1 LTKIISNYIL
11 IIEKIRQDTSLLQ
24 EFRHQDKMNK
34 VISSLQTSGFKKP
47 TSFQKQ
53 VFPAIFSG
61 RDLLAET
68 YKADGIVITYLL
80 PLLIRQFQK
89 RNSPSV
95 LILTDSLSSVNRI
108 ENNYLLI
115 NKSNNF
121 KTTLTALGSDKSPG
135 NDVPVFSKQPPII
148 VGITSRIIDHI
159 RRNNLILDNIDT
171 LIIDVPEETSQTGF
185 EQNIFFIVSKL
196 NKKTQIQIFVN
207 KIGKTEELEK
217 ILNRP
222 KILLYTDREKL
233 GTITQGDS
241 AVDKEKLELQ
251 IKTIIEEIKANP
263 DDLAE
268 YRKIFKKNVPIFLR
282 SYFAAKLLKDSDGS
296 FSKPKRRIATG
307 NMKTLFISI
316 GRRRKV
322 HPRDLMKLFQKSLDI
337 KSTEIGP
344 IKVLD
349 NYSFIDLNE
358 KLSAKA
364 VDQMNG
370 MEYRGRK
377 ISVDFAKKKT

>member
-1 LTKIISNYIL
+1 
-11 IIEKIRQDTSLLQ
+11 
-24 EFRHQDKMNK
+24 MNK
-34 VISSLQTSGFKKP
+34 VISALKMSGFKNP

-53 VFPAIFSG
+53 VLPAIFSG

-68 YKADGIVITYLL
+68 YQANGTVITYLL
-80 PLLIRQFQK
+80 PLLIRQFK
-89 RNSPSV
+89 KKNSLSA
-95 LILTDSLSSVNRI
+95 LILTDTLSSVSRI

-121 KTTLTALGSDKSPG
+121 KTSLTALGSDKSPG
-135 NDVPVFSKQPPII
+135 YDVPEISKQPSII

-159 RRNNLILDNIDT
+159 RRNNLNLENIDT

-196 NKKTQIQIFVN
+196 NKKTQIQIFIN
-207 KIGKTEELEK
+207 RIGRIEELEK

-233 GTITQGDS
+233 CTITQGDS

-251 IKTIIEEIKANP
+251 IKAIIEEIKANP

-296 FSKPKRRIATG
+296 FSNKPKRGIATG

-316 GRRRKV
+316 GRRRRV
-322 HPRDLMKLFQKSLDI
+322 HPRDLMKLFQKALDI

-364 VDQMNG
+364 VEQMNG

>member
-1 LTKIISNYIL
+1 
-11 IIEKIRQDTSLLQ
+11 
-24 EFRHQDKMNK
+24 M
-34 VISSLQTSGFKKP
+34 SGFKNP
-47 TSFQKQ
+47 TSFQQQ
-53 VFPAIFSG
+53 VLPAIFSG
-61 RDLLAET
+61 RDLMAET
-68 YKADGIVITYLL
+68 YQANGTVITFLL
-80 PLLIRQFQK
+80 PVLIRQFQK
-89 RNSPSV
+89 KNSPSV
-95 LILTDSLSSVNRI
+95 LILTDSLSSVSRI

-121 KTTLTALGSDKSPG
+121 KTSLTALDSDKSPG
-135 NDVPVFSKQPPII
+135 YDVPEISRQPSII
-148 VGITSRIIDHI
+148 VGTTSRIIDHI
-159 RRNNLILDNIDT
+159 RRNNLILQNIGT
-171 LIIDVPEETSQTGF
+171 LIIDVPGKTSQTGF

-196 NKKTQIQIFVN
+196 NKKTQIQVFIDSIS
-207 KIGKTEELEK
+207 KIGELEK
-217 ILNRP
+217 ILTRP

-233 GTITQGDS
+233 YTITQGDS
-241 AVDKEKLELQ
+241 AVDKEKLKLK

-263 DDLAE
+263 DELAE

-296 FSKPKRRIATG
+296 FSKPKRRIPAG

-322 HPRDLMKLFQKSLDI
+322 HPRDLMKLFQKALDI
-337 KSTEIGP
+337 KSTEIGL
-344 IKVLD
+344 IKVLE

-358 KLSAKA
+358 KLCAKA

>member
-1 LTKIISNYIL
+1 
-11 IIEKIRQDTSLLQ
+11 
-24 EFRHQDKMNK
+24 MNTVVSALK
-34 VISSLQTSGFKKP
+34 KSGFKNP

-53 VFPAIFSG
+53 VLPVIFSG

-68 YKADGIVITYLL
+68 YQAKGTVITFLL

-89 RNSPSV
+89 KDYPSV
-95 LILTDSLSSVNRI
+95 LILTDSLSSVSRI

-121 KTTLTALGSDKSPG
+121 KTSLFALGSDKSPG
-135 NDVPVFSKQPPII
+135 YDVPEISKLPSII
-148 VGITSRIIDHI
+148 VGTTSRIIDHI
-159 RRNNLILDNIDT
+159 RRNNLILQNIDT
-171 LIIDVPEETSQTGF
+171 LIIDVPEENSQTDF
-185 EQNIFFIVSKL
+185 EQNVFFIVSKL

-207 KIGKTEELEK
+207 KIGKIEK
-217 ILNRP
+217 LKGILNRP

-233 GTITQGDS
+233 CTITQGVS

-263 DDLAE
+263 DNLAE

-282 SYFAAKLLKDSDGS
+282 SYFAAQLLKDSDGS
-296 FSKPKRRIATG
+296 FGKPKRRITPG

-322 HPRDLMKLFQKSLDI
+322 HPRDLMKLFQKTLDI